1 MRQGPDE
8 EGEKC
13 GSLGTNLLSL
23 DHHAFPLVSQQHEL
37 RLSGQKSYFFME
49 HVGGKSS
56 VLLFLIRLNIPT
68 DLVSAFPSLTLP
80 GKQILHLVTPERC
93 ELWLR
98 AWL

>member
-1 MRQGPDE
+1 MRQAPDE
-8 EGEKC
+8 EGEKH
-13 GSLGTNLLSL
+13 GSLGTNLLL
-23 DHHAFPLVSQQHEL
+23 DHHAFPPGVSQQCEL

-56 VLLFLIRLNIPT
+56 VILILIRSNRPT
-68 DLVSAFPSLTLP
+68 DLVSAFASLTLP
-80 GKQILHLVTPERC
+80 EKQILHLLTPEIC